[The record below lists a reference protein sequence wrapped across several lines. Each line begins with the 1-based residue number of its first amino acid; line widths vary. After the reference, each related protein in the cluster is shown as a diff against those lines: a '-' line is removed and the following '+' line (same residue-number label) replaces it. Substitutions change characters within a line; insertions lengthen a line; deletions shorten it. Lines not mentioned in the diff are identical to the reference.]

1 MFDTHQMEYMLAIAE
16 EGSLTRAADRL
27 FLSQSALSQ
36 QLAKLSQQNLPPL
49 FVYQNG
55 RMQPTPAG
63 KLYLNGARAILK
75 IKEDTLLRIR
85 SSPEAMYD
93 PVYISLFP
101 EWTERFCLE
110 VLPAFKKDY
119 PDVLVNLSSAAS
131 KTPLDMNMQVHSS
144 NGPVDPNCLHL
155 LRQEL
160 VLAGPAGQDCS
171 GLSVL
176 LPDVSSWQ
184 YALTTAAL
192 NENRIDRPVY
202 AHCPDS
208 SSALALTAQGLC
220 VCVTDRASAEANS
233 GIQVL
238 PWDTPYFYQLSL
250 HFSGK
255 AECSP
260 PHQRLLILLG
270 QMFQKQHFQSS
281 SPQDGQ

>member
-36 QLAKLSQQNLPPL
+36 QLAKLSQQDLPPL

-75 IKEDTLLRIR
+75 IKEDTLLRIH
-85 SSPEAMYD
+85 SSPKAMYD
-93 PVYISLFP
+93 PIYISLFP
-101 EWTERFCLE
+101 EWVGSFCRD

-119 PDVLVNLSSAAS
+119 PDVLVNLTTAAL
-131 KTPLDMNMQVHSS
+131 KVPPDLTMQVHS
-144 NGPVDPNCLHL
+144 GAAPAEPRCLHL
-155 LRQEL
+155 LRREF
-160 VLAGPAGQDCS
+160 VLAGPVGQDCG
-171 GLSVL
+171 GLPVL

-184 YALTTAAL
+184 YPLITAAL
-192 NENRIDRPVY
+192 NENKSDRPVY
-202 AHCPDS
+202 AHCPDV
-208 SSALALTAQGLC
+208 SAALDLTARGLC
-220 VCVTDRASAEANS
+220 VCVAERNAAEARA

-238 PWDTPYFYQLSL
+238 PWDSPAFYQLSI
-250 HFSGK
+250 HFSDK
-255 AECSP
+255 AEFSP

-270 QMFQKQHFQSS
+270 QMFHS
-281 SPQDGQ
+281 